1 MGSTLKQKIDA
12 QPKKRR
18 KAIKARTRELIAEQK
33 EYGVRLKST
42 ENKKWIW
49 HRNREGE
56 INRFT
61 KEGAENRA
69 GMWGESKDVKVMK
82 ITARSK

>member
-1 MGSTLKQKIDA
+1 MND
-12 QPKKRR
+12 
-18 KAIKARTRELIAEQK
+18 
-33 EYGVRLKST
+33 YGVRLKST
-42 ENKKWIW
+42 VNGKWLW
-49 HRNREGE
+49 HRGKSGE

-69 GMWGESKDVKVMK
+69 GLWGESKDVKIAK